1 MLRPTRRCSR
11 STGASGTCRCTQ
23 SSSCA
28 ARSRA
33 VDSDRLD
40 LERRRDVD
48 GRHQGP
54 CNRAVLCVG
63 TQDAFGRRAFVGVLE
78 LQVVGHVD
86 ALEDQDLVLFLD
98 LALGDSDEPVTA

>member
-1 MLRPTRRCSR
+1 MPALRERPPFLGTVVSR
-11 STGASGTCRCTQ
+11 DVTTAATSSACWTGRGLN
-23 SSSCA
+23 
-28 ARSRA
+28 
-33 VDSDRLD
+33 RLD

-63 TQDAFGRRAFVGVLE
+63 TQNTFGRRAFVRVLE